1 VATVDTAP
9 WPAGAWRRLL
19 ASAVSDVDELLALL
33 DLDES
38 CLGEHADALRSAHS
52 FGLRVPRGFVGRMR
66 RGDPDDPLLRQVLP
80 VDREMIRVGG
90 FTTDPVGELTHPPS
104 DGVLHKY
111 HGRALVMA
119 TGACAVHCRYCFR
132 RHFPYSGH
140 AARGGDL
147 ETTIS
152 RIAADPEITEVI
164 LSGGDPLT
172 LPDVHL
178 EVLARGLAA
187 VPSVR
192 RLRIHTRLPIVLPQR
207 VDTDLAMWLGGL
219 EVPVAVVVHA
229 NHANEID
236 SDVRRALAAL
246 NTTGVTLLNQAVLLA
261 GVNDSADVLA
271 DLSESLF
278 ETGVLPY
285 YLHLLDP
292 VEGAAHFEVPEEKAR
307 FLHTELTNRLPG
319 YLVPRLVREVEGAPA
334 KVGIHLQTLNVQ
346 R

>member
-1 VATVDTAP
+1 
-9 WPAGAWRRLL
+9 
-19 ASAVSDVDELLALL
+19 
-33 DLDES
+33 
-38 CLGEHADALRSAHS
+38 
-52 FGLRVPRGFVGRMR
+52 
-66 RGDPDDPLLRQVLP
+66 
-80 VDREMIRVGG
+80 MIPVGG
-90 FTTDPVGELTHPPS
+90 FTTDPVGELTHLRS

-111 HGRALVMA
+111 HGRALVMV

-132 RHFPYSGH
+132 RHFPYSDH
-140 AARGGDL
+140 AAGGGDL
-147 ETTIS
+147 EATIS
-152 RIAADPEITEVI
+152 RIIADPEITEVI

-178 EVLARGLAA
+178 EVLGRGLAA

-219 EVPVAVVVHA
+219 EVPVVVVVHA

-236 SDVRRALAAL
+236 SDVRRALAVLDA
-246 NTTGVTLLNQAVLLA
+246 TGVTLLNQAVLLA
-261 GVNDSADVLA
+261 GVNDSADALA
-271 DLSESLF
+271 DLSETLF
-278 ETGVLPY
+278 EAGVLPY
-285 YLHLLDP
+285 YLHLLDS

-307 FLHTELTNRLPG
+307 LLHTELTNRLPG

>member
-19 ASAVSDVDELLALL
+19 ADAVSDVDELLALL

-38 CLGEHADALRSAHS
+38 CLGERADALRSAHS
-52 FGLRVPRGFVGRMR
+52 FVLRVPRGFVERMR

-104 DGVLHKY
+104 DGVLYKY

-132 RHFPYSGH
+132 RHFSYSDH
-140 AARGGDL
+140 AVAGGDL
-147 ETTIS
+147 EATIS

-172 LPDVHL
+172 LPDVHF

-207 VDTDLAMWLGGL
+207 VDTDLVTWLGGL
-219 EVPVAVVVHA
+219 EVPVVVVVHA
-229 NHANEID
+229 NHANEIG
-236 SDVRRALAAL
+236 SDVRRSLAAL
-246 NTTGVTLLNQAVLLA
+246 DATGVTLLNQAVLLA
-261 GVNDSADVLA
+261 GVNDSADALV
-271 DLSESLF
+271 DLSEALF
-278 ETGVLPY
+278 EAGVLPY

-292 VEGAAHFEVPEEKAR
+292 VEGAAHFEVPEEKAS
-307 FLHTELTNRLPG
+307 LLNNELTNRLPG
-319 YLVPRLVREVEGAPA
+319 YLVPRLVREVAGAPA
-334 KVGIHLQTLNVQ
+334 KVGIDLW